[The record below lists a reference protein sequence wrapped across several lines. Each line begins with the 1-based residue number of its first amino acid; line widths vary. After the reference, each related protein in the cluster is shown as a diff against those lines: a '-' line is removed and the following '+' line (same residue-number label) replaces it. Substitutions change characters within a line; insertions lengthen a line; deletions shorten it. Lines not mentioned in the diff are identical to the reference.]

1 MIDNDLLPARAS
13 TPAELQ
19 IPAQAR
25 WFGRNA
31 SFEIAGI
38 RIAHPH
44 FYVGPCETGSLSEIC
59 IIDPA
64 YEVATSDPDF
74 SGKGLGFWP
83 SYARMS
89 PQARRAYLLW
99 NAEGRQQADIHPAF
113 VLLFLFG
120 LEVRL
125 LVDPDGSDAAA
136 VWMEVDRLAHTLRH
150 HTSFRKVVCGL
161 MDAFELA
168 KVGKISRPNFAA
180 PLGAHSPLA
189 VKLTI
194 GQIVKNNEPVP
205 ADALLHWAYAT
216 PARSFELP
224 AADRLREFSGFF
236 AEFLARARPNGL
248 LVRDTGAL
256 PLKYTYRAASGAFS
270 VCLDDKLKQVPDI
283 DTLPQVRLDFEMLL
297 RSACETFNRR
307 HRRASWVP
315 QTSEQQRPASKPP
328 VTPQYVSV
336 QASNEPQSFGRE
348 TVQDLALAHARSG
361 KVMSM
366 RAALKRFRGQTPKQ
380 LLPTEIARLA
390 DVLASAGLGLVPD
403 PRFDLNDPRV
413 GDEGLVFEL
422 GDQRELGEPS
432 SAYRN
437 ALLALMVSITLARSD
452 GDLSASE
459 IELVTQIIVNF
470 PGLGEVERA
479 RLRTEQEW
487 LQRFPMPLAPIY
499 KAISALDAD
508 ERASL
513 ARTIIAIIQADAKT
527 TNEEI
532 TFARS
537 LYRRLGL
544 TDTQLKID
552 LGLLDPSRALSEQT
566 AKPIVPSVAPSELP
580 TLDLPDGEEADEELL
595 ALLRELSE
603 GDEPIDALPVV
614 ETAEISE
621 LFDTAGSIEPLVELE
636 RPETEDLSPPELD
649 QLDGLDDRHKALL
662 VHIMRA
668 TEVNRRELERIAR
681 EQRLMGFGAIEHI
694 NDCVAATHG
703 DPIFEIGED
712 DVVRV
717 NKDCQLITLKGV
729 A

>member
-1 MIDNDLLPARAS
+1 MIDNDLLTARVS
-13 TPAELQ
+13 TPADLPQ
-19 IPAQAR
+19 MPAQAR
-25 WFGRNA
+25 WFGRDT
-31 SFEIAGI
+31 SVEIGGI
-38 RIAHPH
+38 RIDHPH
-44 FYVGPCETGSLSEIC
+44 FYVGPRESHLLSEAF

-64 YEVATSDPDF
+64 CEVAARDPDF
-74 SGKGLGFWP
+74 SGQGLGFWP

-89 PQARRAYLLW
+89 PRARRAYLLW
-99 NAEGRQQADIHPAF
+99 NAEGRQQADVHPAF
-113 VLLFLFG
+113 VLLFFFG

-125 LVDPDGSDAAA
+125 LIDPSVSDAAS
-136 VWMEVDRLAHTLRH
+136 VWAEVDRLAHTHRN
-150 HTSFRKVVCGL
+150 HTSFRKVVCNL

-168 KVGKISRPNFAA
+168 HVGKISRPNFAA

-194 GQIVKNNEPVP
+194 GQIVKNHEPVP

-224 AADRLREFSGFF
+224 AAHRLREFSGFF
-236 AEFLARARPNGL
+236 AEFLSRIRPNGL

-270 VCLDDKLKQVPDI
+270 FCLDDKLKQVPDI
-283 DTLPQVRLDFEMLL
+283 DTVPQVRLEFEMLL
-297 RSACETFNRR
+297 RSACETFARR
-307 HRRASWVP
+307 YRRSSWIANAPEQTPTASPPFQSAPTITEP
-315 QTSEQQRPASKPP
+315 QTFGRE
-328 VTPQYVSV
+328 SV
-336 QASNEPQSFGRE
+336 QA
-348 TVQDLALAHARSG
+348 LALAHARNG
-361 KVMSM
+361 DVMSM
-366 RAALKRFRGQTPKQ
+366 RAALKRFRGQTPNQ
-380 LLPTEIARLA
+380 LLPSEIVRLA

-403 PRFDLNDPRV
+403 PRYDLRDPRV
-413 GDEGLVFEL
+413 GDEVLVFEL
-422 GDQRELGEPS
+422 GELRELAEPS
-432 SAYRN
+432 AAFRN

-452 GDLSASE
+452 GDLSSSE
-459 IELVTQIIVNF
+459 FELVTQIVDSF
-470 PGLGEVERA
+470 PGLSEVERA
-479 RLRTEQEW
+479 RLKTEQLW

-499 KAISALDAD
+499 KAASSLDAD
-508 ERASL
+508 QRADL

-527 TNEEI
+527 THEEI

-552 LGLLDPSRALSEQT
+552 LGLQDPGRALFEQT
-566 AKPIVPSVAPSELP
+566 AKPIVPSVPPSELP
-580 TLDLPDGEEADEELL
+580 TFDMPDGEEADDDLL

-621 LFDTAGSIEPLVELE
+621 LFDTAGSIEPLVEIDFA
-636 RPETEDLSPPELD
+636 ETEDLSSPHLA

-703 DPIFEIGED
+703 EPIFEIGED
-712 DVVRV
+712 EVVRV
-717 NKDCQLITLKGV
+717 NKDCQLITLKG
-729 A
+729 AA